1 MEDSIDLRPYVAAL
15 FRYWWLFLTTVAL
28 ALLIA
33 FALNNANQDEY
44 MAMALVAITEQN
56 QNYLFDER
64 IENTVEADL
73 LLDSYPE
80 LALTNE
86 VLSQLVPLASQR
98 SGGRIN
104 SVATLRPLLSIQ
116 RGTAERLLRLL
127 VKTEDPQLAADIANL
142 WAETFAAAVSD
153 IYRNPGGQFQFYQD
167 ELARSAEE
175 LRVTEVALAEFQ
187 ARNRQGLLENEINSL
202 SQLQVDYL
210 SDQRTLRQALDDIRA
225 LQSQLMAIES
235 PTVTYADQ
243 VVALTLQ
250 LNTYYSPTLTISNP
264 LQLQIS
270 PGSDLTTS
278 DRAAQLQLLDAL
290 ARTAESRLATAGA
303 QLPAVETQMLAVQK
317 EYQAAVNEFERLNRR
332 REVAQE
338 TYLTVARKLDEARIA
353 AGDVG
358 SGVQV
363 VGRATAP
370 EMPERRD
377 PLILFGAAIALG
389 LLLAA
394 AVVITLTWW
403 QLRAAG
409 RS

>member
-15 FRYWWLFLTTVAL
+15 FRYWWLILAAIAL
-28 ALLIA
+28 GLLSALIIY
-33 FALNNANQDEY
+33 NTNQGTY
-44 MAMALVAITEQN
+44 RATALVAISEPN

-80 LALTNE
+80 LALTDELLNR
-86 VLSQLVPLASQR
+86 LVPMVSER
-98 SGGRIN
+98 TNGRIN
-104 SVATLRPLLSIQ
+104 NVTSLRPLLSIS
-116 RGTAERLLRLL
+116 RGSASRLMRLT
-127 VKTEDPQLAADIANL
+127 VETDDPQLAADIVNL
-142 WAETFAAAVSD
+142 WAETFTTAISD
-153 IYRNPGGQFQFYQD
+153 IYRNPGGQTQFYQD
-167 ELARSAEE
+167 QLARSAEE
-175 LRVTEVALAEFQ
+175 LSATEVALAEFQ

-278 DRAAQLQLLDAL
+278 DRATQLQLLDAL

-303 QLPAVETQMLAVQK
+303 QLPAVEAQMLAVQK
-317 EYQAAVNEFERLNRR
+317 EYQAAVNEFDRLDRR

-353 AGDVG
+353 AGDAG
-358 SGVQV
+358 SGVQI
-363 VGRATAP
+363 VGRAAAP
-370 EMPERRD
+370 ELPERRD
-377 PLILFGAAIALG
+377 PLVLFGSAIALG
-389 LLLAA
+389 LLLAV
-394 AVVITLTWW
+394 AVIFALTWW